1 MKINAFI
8 THKKAE
14 RFMDCQDRF
23 SVNVD
28 TKSIAVSDGM
38 GSSWQQK
45 IWASLLVEAFT
56 SDSSWVP
63 TRENISRLS
72 YDWKKGVECFI
83 NELEQRQT
91 SANCSDIEK
100 KQILSQIYRNKRN
113 LLERKSAGATL
124 VGIRFLDGDKFETTV
139 LGDSCLIV
147 WDGTKAEFLT
157 SQNNCEFD
165 SYPDYF
171 DSDPLK
177 EGKGTVK
184 NEVFNIEKNTY
195 LFLVSDPF
203 SEFLWERTKDN
214 KIKDYI
220 DELINLSSHE
230 DFELL
235 VDKWRREG
243 MGNDDTTAII
253 ISQDESKV
261 LNKGIIDK
269 IEEFIERETSSVKP
283 ANTTPQMVS
292 SENVQNS
299 TNNNE
304 VNPEDLSKEIYH
316 NCRKTWS
323 GINIY
328 NIIINNLRKILKIKK
343 TESKSKFEELT
354 INCIREVLNNYQIYK
369 KS

>member
-1 MKINAFI
+1 M
-8 THKKAE
+8 
-14 RFMDCQDRF
+14 
-23 SVNVD
+23 
-28 TKSIAVSDGM
+28 
-38 GSSWQQK
+38 
-45 IWASLLVEAFT
+45 
-56 SDSSWVP
+56 
-63 TRENISRLS
+63 
-72 YDWKKGVECFI
+72 
-83 NELEQRQT
+83 
-91 SANCSDIEK
+91 
-100 KQILSQIYRNKRN
+100 
-113 LLERKSAGATL
+113 
-124 VGIRFLDGDKFETTV
+124 
-139 LGDSCLIV
+139 
-147 WDGTKAEFLT
+147 
-157 SQNNCEFD
+157 
-165 SYPDYF
+165 
-171 DSDPLK
+171 
-177 EGKGTVK
+177 
-184 NEVFNIEKNTY
+184 
-195 LFLVSDPF
+195 
-203 SEFLWERTKDN
+203 
-214 KIKDYI
+214 
-220 DELINLSSHE
+220 INLSSHE

-253 ISQDESKV
+253 ISQDESNV